1 MERPHT
7 LDPVMLRALRTAAL
21 TLVFVGGCASSS
33 SPPGTR
39 PDAGAADAALPD
51 AGAPDT
57 GTFVPRCGDLLCTE
71 GAEDCETCPLDCDV
85 CPVCDMAPTCTG
97 ALAVPTSS
105 EALPECSNTDGSGD
119 RTNYACGVGLGVPP
133 SDTTCADPQLRIR
146 VREISIRR
154 GFFDISRNLYCVI
167 SAEDGRHSELLLTSP
182 REVAGN
188 RRTTTFNLP
197 PSQSALWGQGD
208 LYRSISNITV
218 TYTCFLTSNT
228 AAAQRVLDD
237 ISDRAAEVAEHA
249 DGYGWVFGTASVLG
263 TIIGSSLGAGSDDQI
278 LDVQQTIDAGAL
290 LTMTNAR
297 SWEIRGKVG
306 NLDLSGASELR
317 LTIESWG
324 CADVRT
330 RFE

>member
-1 MERPHT
+1 M
-7 LDPVMLRALRTAAL
+7 
-21 TLVFVGGCASSS
+21 
-33 SPPGTR
+33 
-39 PDAGAADAALPD
+39 
-51 AGAPDT
+51 
-57 GTFVPRCGDLLCTE
+57 
-71 GAEDCETCPLDCDV
+71 
-85 CPVCDMAPTCTG
+85 
-97 ALAVPTSS
+97 
-105 EALPECSNTDGSGD
+105 
-119 RTNYACGVGLGVPP
+119 
-133 SDTTCADPQLRIR
+133 
-146 VREISIRR
+146 
-154 GFFDISRNLYCVI
+154 
-167 SAEDGRHSELLLTSP
+167 
-182 REVAGN
+182 
-188 RRTTTFNLP
+188 
-197 PSQSALWGQGD
+197 
-208 LYRSISNITV
+208 
-218 TYTCFLTSNT
+218 
-228 AAAQRVLDD
+228 LDD